1 MDVLVIAN
9 REDPETGYV
18 GEALWRAARS
28 CRRPGARTSPPRAE
42 LPRDVELV
50 VSLGSDWHVYDQAV
64 SPSVEREAAYLRS
77 AIDAGTPVLG
87 ICFGAQV
94 LSHALGGEVRA
105 DAGGGEIGWYVV
117 ESDDPTIPEGP
128 YLQWHADVFTTPPG
142 AVELARSPVGPQAF
156 SYGSAFAVQFHPE
169 VTPPVLER
177 WASGGRSTLQQ
188 RGIEPGT
195 LVAEAQHQA
204 SAAQGRAHALVEAFL
219 TGEFTR

>member
-9 REDPETGYV
+9 REDPESGYV
-18 GEALWRAARS
+18 GDALIARGAALSTAWRE
-28 CRRPGARTSPPRAE
+28 E
-42 LPRDVELV
+42 LASSSRLPQDADLV
-50 VSLGSDWHVYDQAV
+50 LSLGSDWHVYDPSV
-64 SPSVEREAAYLRS
+64 SPSVEREAAYLRA

-94 LSHALGGEVRA
+94 LAHALGGEVRA

-128 YLQWHADVFTTPPG
+128 YVQWHSDVFTVPPG
-142 AVELARSPVGPQAF
+142 AAELAHSSVGPQAF

-177 WASGGRSTLQQ
+177 WARGGRSTLEQ
-188 RGIEPGT
+188 RGIDPEA
-195 LVAEAQHQA
+195 LVAEARHQA
-204 SAAQGRAHALVEAFL
+204 SAARGRADALVEAFL

>member
-18 GEALWRAARS
+18 GEALVARGAELSTAWREDLTAS
-28 CRRPGARTSPPRAE
+28 SE
-42 LPRDVELV
+42 LPRDVDLV

-188 RGIEPGT
+188 RGIEPAT

-204 SAAQGRAHALVEAFL
+204 SAARGRAHALVEAFL